1 MAHIVPPAIE
11 EYAMQHS
18 TPESELLEQINRET
32 YLKVLQPHMLSG
44 PLQGAF
50 LQMMVRLLK
59 PRRILELGTY
69 TGYAT
74 LCMAR
79 AMPEGARLI
88 TIDKNEELKEQVEQ
102 YLEKAAVAHA
112 VEYHIGRA
120 EQVID
125 SLEGNFDLV
134 FIDADKANNLV
145 YYQKIIDRVNTGGL
159 IIADNVLWKGRVL
172 EEEGNEKGHTRN
184 IKKFNAYVASDSR
197 VETVMLP
204 LRDGLLL
211 AYKL

>member
-1 MAHIVPPAIE
+1 MARIVPPAIE
-11 EYAMQHS
+11 EYATQHS
-18 TPESELLEQINRET
+18 TSENDLLARINRET

-50 LQMMVRLLK
+50 LRMMVRLLK
-59 PRRILELGTY
+59 PGRILELGTY

-74 LCMAR
+74 LCMAQ

-88 TIDKNEELKEQVEQ
+88 TIDKNEELKDQVEE
-102 YLEKAAVAHA
+102 YLASASLTHA
-112 VEYHIGRA
+112 VEYYIGRA
-120 EQVID
+120 EQIID
-125 SLEGNFDLV
+125 SLDGSFDLV
-134 FIDADKANNLV
+134 FIDADKASNLV

-172 EEEGNEKGHTRN
+172 EKESDAKGHTRN
-184 IKKFNAYVASDSR
+184 IQEFNAYVASDSR

-211 AYKL
+211 ACKL